1 MALLKIYRKYK
12 RYQIYMADKMHLTF
26 VTFYNCLFFFPNMLT
41 PTFYYNLHVLK
52 CFKMCKSCT
61 LGLSGSEIKT
71 KLLLFSVNLIGAKNN
86 AA

>member
-26 VTFYNCLFFFPNMLT
+26 VTFYNCLFFLPNMLT

-52 CFKMCKSCT
+52 CANHVHF
-61 LGLSGSEIKT
+61 GLSGSEIKT
-71 KLLLFSVNLIGAKNN
+71 KLLLFSRNLIGAKNN